1 MGRADM
7 TMSKILS
14 DKTYDVVVV
23 GGGIVGLASA
33 YAAVKKGLSVAVV
46 ERQSQNKDASV
57 RNFGFVTVSG
67 QRRGEHWQ
75 RAMHSR
81 NVWAEIAPKAGIQIE
96 HIGLHMLMQRP
107 EAVEAAQAF
116 LKTEMGEGCRLL
128 TQSEINE
135 AAPYLNKGEGVLY
148 SPHELRIESNTA
160 IAKLAHWLQETQSV
174 DFYNHTTVTSVELP
188 KVHTSRG
195 VLNAEHCVVCPGADF
210 TGLYPDV
217 FAKTKAK
224 MCTLNM
230 MRVMP
235 KKTFKLNAAVMSD
248 LSFARYDGFAQLPEA
263 MVLKSLLDDIQ
274 SVERQAGVHLIV
286 VQSEDGSLIIGDS
299 HDYSDRELPFR
310 NTRIDDLII
319 NEFKQVMDIGEIDIT
334 QHWLGVYPSGD
345 DVVFKASPEKGVV
358 VGAVTSGTG
367 ASTGFAFGEELIELV
382 LGSK

>member
-1 MGRADM
+1 M
-7 TMSKILS
+7 TMSKKLS
-14 DKTYDVVVV
+14 DKKYDVVIV

-33 YAAVKKGLSVAVV
+33 YAAVKKGLSAAVV

-67 QRRGEHWQ
+67 QCRGEHWQ

-96 HIGLHMLMQRP
+96 HSGLHMLMQRP
-107 EAVEAAQAF
+107 EAVDVAQAF

-135 AAPYLNKGEGVLY
+135 SLPYLNRGEGVLY
-148 SPHELRIESNTA
+148 SPHELRVESSTA
-160 IAKLAHWLQETQSV
+160 IAKLTHWLQETQSV
-174 DFYNHTTVTSVELP
+174 DFYNNTAVTSVELP

-210 TGLYPDV
+210 TSLYPEAL
-217 FAKTKAK
+217 AKTNAK

-235 KKTFKLNAAVMSD
+235 KKAFKLNAAVMSD

-263 MVLKSLLDDIQ
+263 AVLKSLLDDIQ

-310 NTRIDDLII
+310 DTRIDELII
-319 NEFKQVMDIGEIDIT
+319 NEFKQVMNIGEIDIT

-345 DVVFKASPEKGVV
+345 DVVFKNSPEPGVV
-358 VGAVTSGTG
+358 IGSVTGGTG
-367 ASTGFAFGEELIELV
+367 ASTGFAFGEELIEMALE
-382 LGSK
+382 SR

>member
-1 MGRADM
+1 M
-7 TMSKILS
+7 TISKILS

-81 NVWAEIAPKAGIQIE
+81 NVWAEVAPKAGIQVE
-96 HIGLHMLMQRP
+96 HRGLHMLMQRP
-107 EAVEAAQAF
+107 EAVDVAEAF
-116 LKTEMGEGCRLL
+116 LKTEMGKDCRLL
-128 TQSEINE
+128 TPSEINE
-135 AAPYLNKGEGVLY
+135 VVPYLKKGEGVLY
-148 SPHELRIESNTA
+148 SPHELRVESNTA
-160 IAKLAHWLQETQSV
+160 IAKLAHWLEQVQGV
-174 DFYNHTTVTSVELP
+174 DFYNQTTVTSVDLP
-188 KVHTSRG
+188 EVHTSRG
-195 VLNAEHCVVCPGADF
+195 VLKTEHCVVCPGADF
-210 TGLYPDV
+210 TSLYPDV
-217 FAKTKAK
+217 LATTKAK

-235 KKTFKLNAAVMSD
+235 KQAFKLNAAVMSD

-263 MVLKSLLDDIQ
+263 EPLKNLLDDIQ

-286 VQSEDGSLIIGDS
+286 VQSADGSLIIGDS

-310 NTRIDDLII
+310 DTRIDDLII
-319 NEFKQVMDIGEIDIT
+319 NEFHRVMGVGEIDIT
-334 QHWLGVYPSGD
+334 QHWLGVYPSANE
-345 DVVFKASPEKGVV
+345 VVFKTSPEKGVAI
-358 VGAVTSGTG
+358 GSVTGGTG
-367 ASTGFAFGEELIELV
+367 ASTGFAFGEELIDLV
-382 LGSK
+382 LESK

>member
-1 MGRADM
+1 M
-7 TMSKILS
+7 TISKILS

-81 NVWAEIAPKAGIQIE
+81 NVWAEVAPKAGIQVE
-96 HIGLHMLMQRP
+96 HRGLHMLMQRP
-107 EAVEAAQAF
+107 EAMDVAEAF
-116 LKTEMGEGCRLL
+116 LKTEMGKYCRLL
-128 TQSEINE
+128 TPSEINE
-135 AAPYLNKGEGVLY
+135 VVPYLKKGEGVLY
-148 SPHELRIESNTA
+148 SPHELRVESNTA
-160 IAKLAHWLQETQSV
+160 IAKLAHWLEQAQGV
-174 DFYNHTTVTSVELP
+174 DFYNQTTVTSVELP
-188 KVHTSRG
+188 KVRTSRG
-195 VLNAEHCVVCPGADF
+195 VLKTEHCVVCPGVDF
-210 TGLYPDV
+210 TSLYPDV
-217 FAKTKAK
+217 LATTKAK

-235 KKTFKLNAAVMSD
+235 KQAFKLNAAVMSD

-263 MVLKSLLDDIQ
+263 EPLKNLLDDIQ

-286 VQSEDGSLIIGDS
+286 VQSADGSLIIGDS

-310 NTRIDDLII
+310 DTRIDDLII
-319 NEFKQVMDIGEIDIT
+319 NEFHRVMGVGEIDIT
-334 QHWLGVYPSGD
+334 QHWLGVYPSANE
-345 DVVFKASPEKGVV
+345 VVFKTSPEKGVV
-358 VGAVTSGTG
+358 IGSVTGGTG
-367 ASTGFAFGEELIELV
+367 ASTGFAFGEELIDLV
-382 LGSK
+382 LESK

>member
-1 MGRADM
+1 M
-7 TMSKILS
+7 TMSKKLS
-14 DKTYDVVVV
+14 NKKYDVVIV

-33 YAAVKKGLSVAVV
+33 YAAFKKGLSAAVV

-67 QRRGEHWQ
+67 QCRGEHWQ

-81 NVWAEIAPKAGIQIE
+81 NVWIEIAPKAGIQIE
-96 HIGLHMLMQRP
+96 HTGLHMLMQRP
-107 EAVEAAQAF
+107 EAVDVAQAF

-135 AAPYLNKGEGVLY
+135 SLPYLNKGEGVLY
-148 SPHELRIESNTA
+148 SPYELRVESSTA
-160 IAKLAHWLQETQSV
+160 IAKLTRWLKETQSV
-174 DFYNHTTVTSVELP
+174 DFYNNTTVTSVELP

-210 TGLYPDV
+210 TSLYPEV
-217 FAKTKAK
+217 LAKTNAK

-235 KKTFKLNAAVMSD
+235 KKAFKLNAAVMSD

-263 MVLKSLLDDIQ
+263 TVLKSLLDDIQ

-310 NTRIDDLII
+310 DSRIDELII
-319 NEFKQVMDIGEIDIT
+319 NEFKQVMNIGEIDIT

-345 DVVFKASPEKGVV
+345 DVVFKASPEPGVV
-358 VGAVTSGTG
+358 IGSVTGGTG
-367 ASTGFAFGEELIELV
+367 ASTGFAFGEELIEMV
-382 LGSK
+382 LE

>member
-1 MGRADM
+1 M

-14 DKTYDVVVV
+14 DKTYDIVVV

-81 NVWAEIAPKAGIQIE
+81 NVWADIAPKAGIQVE
-96 HIGLHMLMQRP
+96 HTGLHMLMQRP
-107 EAVEAAQAF
+107 EAVDVAQAF

-135 AAPYLNKGEGVLY
+135 AIPYLKKGEGVLY
-148 SPHELRIESNTA
+148 SPHELRVESNTA
-160 IAKLAHWLQETQSV
+160 IAKLAHWLQETKSV

-195 VLNAEHCVVCPGADF
+195 FLNAEHCVVCPGADF
-210 TGLYPDV
+210 TDLYPDV
-217 FAKTKAK
+217 LAKTKAK

-235 KKTFKLNAAVMSD
+235 KKAFKLNAAVMSD

-263 MVLKSLLDDIQ
+263 AVLKTLLDDIQ

-310 NTRIDDLII
+310 DTRIDDLII

-334 QHWLGVYPSGD
+334 QHWLGVYPSAD
-345 DVVFKASPEKGVV
+345 DVVFKTSPEKGVA
-358 VGAVTSGTG
+358 VGSVTSGTG

-382 LGSK
+382 LESKQ

>member
-1 MGRADM
+1 M
-7 TMSKILS
+7 TISKILS

-81 NVWAEIAPKAGIQIE
+81 NVWAEVAPKAGIQVE
-96 HIGLHMLMQRP
+96 HRGLHMLMQRP
-107 EAVEAAQAF
+107 EAVDVAEAF
-116 LKTEMGEGCRLL
+116 LKTEMGKDCRLL
-128 TQSEINE
+128 TPSEINE
-135 AAPYLNKGEGVLY
+135 VVPYLKKGEGVLY
-148 SPHELRIESNTA
+148 SPHELRVESNTA
-160 IAKLAHWLQETQSV
+160 IAKLAHWLEQVQGV
-174 DFYNHTTVTSVELP
+174 DFYNQTTVTSVDLP
-188 KVHTSRG
+188 EVHTSRG
-195 VLNAEHCVVCPGADF
+195 VLKTEHCVVCPGADF
-210 TGLYPDV
+210 TSLYPDV
-217 FAKTKAK
+217 LATTKAK

-235 KKTFKLNAAVMSD
+235 KQAFKLNAAVMSD

-263 MVLKSLLDDIQ
+263 EPLKNLLDDIQ

-286 VQSEDGSLIIGDS
+286 VQSADGSLIIGDS

-310 NTRIDDLII
+310 DTRIDDLII
-319 NEFKQVMDIGEIDIT
+319 NEFHRVMGVGEIDIT
-334 QHWLGVYPSGD
+334 QHWLGVYPSANE
-345 DVVFKASPEKGVV
+345 VVFKTSPEKGVV
-358 VGAVTSGTG
+358 IGSVTGGTG
-367 ASTGFAFGEELIELV
+367 ASTGFAFGEELIDLV
-382 LGSK
+382 LESK